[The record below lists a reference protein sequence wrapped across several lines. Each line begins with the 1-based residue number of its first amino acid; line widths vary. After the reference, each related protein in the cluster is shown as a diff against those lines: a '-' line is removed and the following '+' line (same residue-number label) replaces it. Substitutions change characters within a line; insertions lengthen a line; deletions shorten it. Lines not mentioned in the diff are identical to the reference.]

1 MSMTILRPGS
11 IVVLKTRIE
20 GGVSYSRT
28 DLAAESEGTGAAIE
42 RWETVKVTDDPEE
55 HARAVKVRGKASNI
69 IARICSKTAFGL
81 LCSSQREGSLASAID
96 EARELIAASNATFN
110 CTRLYLYVLQARIAE
125 TEGEAARAIASELRD
140 ILATMQ
146 EGIASADAVLVRK
159 AANKAKQLG
168 GMLDAS
174 AGAIVT
180 RAIDEARAMVA
191 AFNGTANCTRL
202 YLYVL
207 QARIAETEGE
217 AARAIASE
225 LRDILGTMQEGI
237 STADVALVRKAAN
250 KAKQLG
256 GMLDASAAGIVTKA
270 IDEARAV
277 AKEIVKRAKDQG
289 DAVAAY
295 IDTVDLKAI
304 SEARFAFLDMEAPIA
319 PTGDALPAVDARG
332 LDLDGDLADGDL
344 ADGDLADGDAYQAR
358 GLDLDGESGAPV
370 AMVADSVGVKYEV

>member
-1 MSMTILRPGS
+1 MSMTVLRPGS
-11 IVVLKTRIE
+11 IVVLKTKIE

-28 DLAAESEGTGAAIE
+28 DLAADSAGGAAVE

-55 HARAVKVRGKASNI
+55 HSRAVKVRGKAGNT

-81 LCSSQREGSLASAID
+81 LCSTQREASLAEAIG
-96 EARELIAASNATFN
+96 EARAMVAAFNDTAN

-146 EGIASADAVLVRK
+146 EGISTADVALVRK
-159 AANKAKQLG
+159 AAGKAKQLG

-180 RAIDEARAMVA
+180 RAIDEAR
-191 AFNGTANCTRL
+191 
-202 YLYVL
+202 
-207 QARIAETEGE
+207 
-217 AARAIASE
+217 
-225 LRDILGTMQEGI
+225 
-237 STADVALVRKAAN
+237 DVA
-250 KAKQLG
+250 KQ
-256 GMLDASAAGIVTKA
+256 
-270 IDEARAV
+270 
-277 AKEIVKRAKDQG
+277 IVKLSKEKG
-289 DAVAAY
+289 DAVAAF
-295 IDTVDLKAI
+295 IDTVNLKAI

-332 LDLDGDLADGDL
+332 LDLDGDQADGDQ
-344 ADGDLADGDAYQAR
+344 ADGDQADGDQADGDAYQAR
-358 GLDLDGESGAPV
+358 GLDLDGADAAPV

>member
-1 MSMTILRPGS
+1 MTILRPGS
-11 IVVLKTRIE
+11 IVVLKTKIE

-28 DLAAESEGTGAAIE
+28 DLAADASGDGAAVE
-42 RWETVKVTDDPEE
+42 RWETVKVTEDPEE
-55 HARAVKVRGKASNI
+55 HARAVKVRGKAGNT

-81 LCSSQREGSLASAID
+81 LCSTQREGSLAEAID
-96 EARELIAASNATFN
+96 EARAMVAAFNGTAN

-180 RAIDEARAMVA
+180 RAIDEARA
-191 AFNGTANCTRL
+191 
-202 YLYVL
+202 
-207 QARIAETEGE
+207 
-217 AARAIASE
+217 
-225 LRDILGTMQEGI
+225 
-237 STADVALVRKAAN
+237 
-250 KAKQLG
+250 
-256 GMLDASAAGIVTKA
+256 
-270 IDEARAV
+270 V

-319 PTGDALPAVDARG
+319 PTGDVLPAVDARG
-332 LDLDGDLADGDL
+332 LDLDGEDQGEDASDGEDQADG
-344 ADGDLADGDAYQAR
+344 ASYQAR
-358 GLDLDGESGAPV
+358 GLDLDGAAIV
-370 AMVADSVGVKYEV
+370 AVAADSVGVRYEV